1 MTTGKRIA
9 DSRFTLSS
17 LMNPEDANPRGNVH
31 GGVIMKL
38 VDEAGGIVAMRH
50 AGRPVVTVAVDSMH
64 FIKPI
69 IVGNLVQ
76 CNGEITYVGRTSM
89 EVQVVVTSENPYTG
103 DVARTNTAYLVYVAL
118 GDDGRPTPVPPLLF
132 ETAKERERANMAVE
146 RQRFRKLQQSQEAA
160 YEHETSGDPTHDQ

>member
-17 LMNPEDANPRGNVH
+17 LMNPEDANPYGNVH

-50 AGRPVVTVAVDSMH
+50 AGHPVVTVSVDSMH

-69 IVGNLVQ
+69 VVGNLVQ
-76 CNGEITYVGRTSM
+76 CTGEITYVGRTSM

-103 DVARTNTAYLVYVAL
+103 EVSRTNLAYLVYVAL
-118 GDDGRPTPVPPLLF
+118 DGDGKPTPVPALIF
-132 ETAKERERANMAVE
+132 ETDKERERANMAVE
-146 RQRFRKLQQSQEAA
+146 RQRFRKHQQSQEAA
-160 YEHETSGDPTHDQ
+160 YEGQSSGGVANE